1 MSFMAQLGTFLRVA
15 ARLYTMVMLS
25 LAHKDKCSCF
35 VYVIFQ
41 NFVIVW
47 RFSLLLL
54 AGHICDQ

>member
-25 LAHKDKCSCF
+25 LAHKDKCCCF
-35 VYVIFQ
+35 VYVIFH

-47 RFSLLLL
+47 HFGLLLL
-54 AGHICDQ
+54 AGHICGQ